1 MPRYKYRRTL
11 PAGIAIAAAVVLMAT
26 GRDAKAQSAAPQGTV
41 IGPNGQIISSAPG
54 VVVGPGSMGGHSG
67 HGGHGGYGHGAGK
80 KGCCPTHGVCH
91 HARWQAH
98 MAYCRDKYLG
108 YPEEFI
114 PRPLGEALYDN
125 MKVMVSNG
133 DAARMVLYDFDF
145 QPNGARL
152 NVKGQDRLAKI
163 AQLAGGNFQPII
175 VERTP
180 ANTQLAES
188 RRLAVLAELARNS
201 PIPIPS
207 ERVVIG
213 APIAAGLDGRSAVI
227 IRGTLDS
234 RTSAY
239 GPPVGENAGGGFSG
253 GGFSQ

>member
-1 MPRYKYRRTL
+1 MPRYKSRRNL
-11 PAGIAIAAAVVLMAT
+11 SAGIAIAAAVVLMAA
-26 GRDAKAQSAAPQGTV
+26 GRDAMAQAAPQGTA
-41 IGPNGQIISSAPG
+41 IGPNGQVISTAPG
-54 VVVGPGSMGGHSG
+54 VVVGPEYMGGYSALGGHS
-67 HGGHGGYGHGAGK
+67 HGAGRHGK
-80 KGCCPTHGVCH
+80 KGCCPTHGICH

-145 QPNGARL
+145 QPNSARL
-152 NVKGQDRLAKI
+152 NEKGQDRLARI
-163 AQLAGGNFQPII
+163 AQLAGSNFQPII

-180 ANTQLAES
+180 SNTQLAES

-201 PIPIPS
+201 PMPIPA
-207 ERVVIG
+207 ERVMIG
-213 APIAAGLDGRSAVI
+213 APIAAGLDGRSGLI
-227 IRGTLDS
+227 IRGNIDN
-234 RTSAY
+234 RTTGY
-239 GPPVGENAGGGFSG
+239 GPPVSENSA
-253 GGFSQ
+253 GFSQ